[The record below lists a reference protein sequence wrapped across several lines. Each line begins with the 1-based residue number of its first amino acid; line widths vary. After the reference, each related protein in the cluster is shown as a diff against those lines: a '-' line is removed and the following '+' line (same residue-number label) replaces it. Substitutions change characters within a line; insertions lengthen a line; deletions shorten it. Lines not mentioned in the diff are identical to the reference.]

1 MNFLKRILLIIS
13 LFLVLIGVVSLFL
26 PSKFLLERSIL
37 INADN
42 QQIFNQ
48 VEDFKNWINWSPW
61 ASKDESI
68 YLNQEGYSNPSNGVG
83 ANFVWES
90 KHEDVGSGNIEIVEI
105 IPNQSIK
112 TITDLDFTQ
121 LSDVWSF
128 NETNEGVKVVWAT
141 QLDFG
146 FNPVSKFFGLFME
159 DQIAPDFE
167 LGLKQLKEYTENLP
181 KIHQVEVVQD
191 SVQTTWFLSIRDSV
205 SQSEMNNIH
214 GKIYSQI
221 NHYMDNNE
229 LEIASSPMVIYHYWS
244 DTLIDIEAGIPI
256 TDSVEVIDKNI
267 RLNKIRSGKVVTAI
281 HHGAYD
287 RIPET
292 YFGINEWMRK
302 NKVVVNGPPWEV
314 YITDPAKEVDPE
326 KWQTAIY
333 FPIN

>member
-13 LFLVLIGVVSLFL
+13 LFLVLIGIVSLFL

-48 VEDFKNWINWSPW
+48 VEDLKNWRYWSPW
-61 ASKDESI
+61 SLKDESI
-68 YLNQEGYSNPSNGVG
+68 YLDEKGYSDPSFGLG
-83 ANFVWES
+83 ATFVWDS
-90 KHEDVGSGNIEIVEI
+90 KHEDVGSGDIKIVEL
-105 IPNQSIK
+105 IPDQSIK
-112 TITDLDFTQ
+112 TITNLDFTQ
-121 LSDVWSF
+121 LSDEWSF
-128 NETNEGVKVVWAT
+128 NKTEDGVKVVWAT
-141 QLDFG
+141 QIDFG
-146 FNPVSKFFGLFME
+146 FNPISKFFGLFLD

-167 LGLKQLKEYTENLP
+167 LGLKRLKEYTENLP
-181 KIHQVEVVQD
+181 KIHQVDVRQD
-191 SVQTTWFLSIRDSV
+191 SVQRTWFLSIRDSV

-214 GKIYSQI
+214 GKIYSRI
-221 NHYMDNNE
+221 NHYMDSSG

-256 TDSVEVIDKNI
+256 TDSVEVIDDNI